1 MGCSKK
7 SEGDTYLD
15 RDDNDARGGAFFL
28 APDDLSDGF
37 RSSSSLSAHQSF
49 IVWCASQWGAARR
62 ARRVIGRRVADESLR
77 FSRGATTRDANGR
90 RYGQQAAR
98 TDPVSFLRCVGLC
111 GGCRLL
117 DTGINSR
124 RLSLWLWAC
133 PVSAGRPRV
142 CG

>member
-1 MGCSKK
+1 MSKK
-7 SEGDTYLD
+7 SEGDTYLNR
-15 RDDNDARGGAFFL
+15 RDDDARRGAFFL

-77 FSRGATTRDANGR
+77 FSRDATTKDANGR
-90 RYGQQAAR
+90 RMDTDQQGAR
-98 TDPVSFLRCVGLC
+98 TDPVSFLDWLPAPQHTDKILVSSAWFWLLVAGCWCC
-111 GGCRLL
+111 G
-117 DTGINSR
+117 
-124 RLSLWLWAC
+124 
-133 PVSAGRPRV
+133 